1 MTLDDFL
8 ILCNEF
14 GIHPSIALEN
24 DDLRQAFKDRDEK
37 KIHEILNTQ
46 F

>member
-1 MTLDDFL
+1 MTLTHFL
-8 ILCNEF
+8 ILCNEY

-24 DDLRQAFKDRDEK
+24 DELRQALKDRDEK
-37 KIHEILNTQ
+37 KIHEIFNTQ

>member
-1 MTLDDFL
+1 MTLDDFF
-8 ILCNEF
+8 ILCNDY